1 MLASPTQHIAIRM
14 TASVIAAAIFC
25 GITVSLHVVSIIVAI
40 IRCRPRAV
48 AAPSREAPP
57 VTVVRPVCGLDNFI
71 EETLRTSFE
80 LDYQPYELIF
90 CVASARDPVVPVVRG
105 LIDRYPGVR
114 ARLLIGDDRV
124 SANPKLNNC
133 VKGWRAAAYPF
144 IAIADSN
151 VLMPPNYIERLL
163 AAWQPDTGLV
173 CSPPAGC
180 RPIGVAAHLECAF
193 LNSYQARAQY
203 FADTLGIGFAQG
215 KTMLWRRADLEA
227 AGGIRALGAEIAE
240 DAASTKVVRAAG
252 LRVRLVDGPFE
263 QPLGRRSFKEV
274 WRRQTRWAR
283 LRRACFPLYFL
294 PEAVGGAM
302 LPLAAAACVAHGVG
316 LSVTATVAALAL
328 AWYGLEMTLVRA
340 VRWHLT
346 PLYPVIAM
354 LRDLLLP
361 ALWIDAWI
369 GTDFVWRGNVM
380 SVAADGV
387 VTDDLVT
394 ETIATDSPTA

>member
-1 MLASPTQHIAIRM
+1 M
-14 TASVIAAAIFC
+14 TASVIAAVSFC
-25 GITVSLHVVSIIVAI
+25 GITASLHIVSIIVAI

-48 AAPSREAPP
+48 ASTLRETPA
-57 VTVVRPVCGLDNFI
+57 VTIVRPVCGLDNFV

-80 LDYQPYELIF
+80 LDYHTYELIF

-105 LIDRYPGVR
+105 LIERYPSVR

-133 VKGWRAAAYPF
+133 VKGWRAAAHPF
-144 IAIADSN
+144 IAITDSN
-151 VLMPPNYIERLL
+151 VLMPPDYIQRLL

-180 RPIGVAAHLECAF
+180 RPSGLAAHLECAI

-227 AGGIRALGAEIAE
+227 AGGIRALGAEVAE

-252 LRVRLVDGPFE
+252 LRVRLVDGPFA
-263 QPLGRRSFKEV
+263 QPLGQRSFKDV

-302 LPLAAAACVAHGVG
+302 LPLAAAAYAAHGLG
-316 LSVTATVAALAL
+316 LSVTATVAALAV
-328 AWYGLEMTLVRA
+328 AWYALEMTLVRA

-346 PLYPVIAM
+346 PFYPVVAM

-361 ALWIDAWI
+361 VLWIDAWI
-369 GTDFVWRGNVM
+369 GTDFEWRGHAM
-380 SVAADGV
+380 SVAADSMAA
-387 VTDDLVT
+387 DDLAT
-394 ETIATDSPTA
+394 ETIATDSRTA